1 MHWSISIK
9 RGLAKQLAE
18 LVRQKGY
25 EDRSAAVCA
34 MLHQQLKSSREE
46 QQEGPYCAASV
57 SYIFNHHTLNL
68 TRRLMDLKRLH
79 HYLVVAAMHVH
90 LDDEECMETIVLRGA
105 TGEVSTFAN
114 LLIALRDVRHGRV
127 NIVLAEMSLH
137 RSVNSHIPIQPRP

>member
-79 HYLVVAAMHVH
+79 HHFVVAAMHVH
-90 LDDEECMETIVLRGA
+90 LDDEECMETVILRGA
-105 TGEVSTFAN
+105 TGEVTTCAN
-114 LLIALRDVRHGRV
+114 TLLALRNIRHGKV
-127 NIVLAEMSLH
+127 NMVPVDMTPANRLDNAI
-137 RSVNSHIPIQPRP
+137 

>member
-46 QQEGPYCAASV
+46 QHEGPYCAASV

-79 HYLVVAAMHVH
+79 HHLVVAAMHVH
-90 LDDEECMETIVLRGA
+90 LDDEECMEAVILRGA
-105 TGEVSTFAN
+105 TGEVTTCAN
-114 LLIALRDVRHGRV
+114 TLLALRNIRHGKV
-127 NIVLAEMSLH
+127 NMVPVEMTLAHRLH
-137 RSVNSHIPIQPRP
+137 TAI